1 MAILHLDSY
10 ATHRPRIFTEKDRRE
25 LDRMT
30 SVLCAYDMALERLE
44 SDLDLLSKLHDG
56 MSAYPND
63 PGLSFV
69 FKESLEH
76 LHSTYSMEGALQTM
90 WDGIKKFFATIVEKI
105 KQFFLWVARLFGFCK
120 TEADKSG
127 AILKEL
133 KAVLELFDKADQNK
147 KTAILQKITEYRR
160 GGIDKVEKSTQTLL
174 DARDVWGLVDS
185 SEADYIE
192 GGNANDNNNAPKN
205 EQSKQEEK
213 KQEQQPKQQ
222 NVEPPPI
229 TAATSAAGNADECY
243 LSELPVVANGIASLK
258 DKAAAV
264 RPALSKYVD
273 TLKGVQNLTDSNS
286 FANAQSGNLEGGQQ
300 LTEAAKSY
308 MEERN
313 KLNQAQAPSGSDS
326 YVKYDSYETL
336 NTNIGNFESEAKQLS
351 EATKLLADQLDRVS
365 KLTVPAT
372 ESLIYSFEA
381 DEQGS
386 TRPPQNPPSGPNTTA
401 SQPNQPTQGGATGQ
415 VNNNTN
421 NNNDSATAKQ
431 IMDVIKKMG
440 QSASEVM
447 KNIVRIENDC
457 ANTRSNFNKMMGS
470 VTKII
475 ADGLKDQP
483 AAETSK

>member
-1 MAILHLDSY
+1 
-10 ATHRPRIFTEKDRRE
+10 
-25 LDRMT
+25 
-30 SVLCAYDMALERLE
+30 
-44 SDLDLLSKLHDG
+44 
-56 MSAYPND
+56 
-63 PGLSFV
+63 
-69 FKESLEH
+69 
-76 LHSTYSMEGALQTM
+76 
-90 WDGIKKFFATIVEKI
+90 
-105 KQFFLWVARLFGFCK
+105 
-120 TEADKSG
+120 
-127 AILKEL
+127 
-133 KAVLELFDKADQNK
+133 
-147 KTAILQKITEYRR
+147 
-160 GGIDKVEKSTQTLL
+160 
-174 DARDVWGLVDS
+174 
-185 SEADYIE
+185 
-192 GGNANDNNNAPKN
+192 
-205 EQSKQEEK
+205 
-213 KQEQQPKQQ
+213 
-222 NVEPPPI
+222 
-229 TAATSAAGNADECY
+229 
-243 LSELPVVANGIASLK
+243 
-258 DKAAAV
+258 
-264 RPALSKYVD
+264 
-273 TLKGVQNLTDSNS
+273 
-286 FANAQSGNLEGGQQ
+286 
-300 LTEAAKSY
+300 

-351 EATKLLADQLDRVS
+351 EATKLLADQLDRIS
-365 KLTVPAT
+365 KLTAPAT

-386 TRPPQNPPSGPNTTA
+386 TRPPQNPPSGQNTTA

-431 IMDVIKKMG
+431 LMDVVKKMG